1 MYIGGG
7 EMDLMLRLRI
17 LREAGQLKEKNYEA
31 ILKVIELLNTRWGV
45 VLTEDNG
52 AAFTTH
58 LAIAFERMDKS
69 EPVAGIG
76 DYIMQELTSQPCFS
90 QSGEALKAIAVI
102 YGREI
107 PEYEE
112 GYILIHLCTLFSKEE
127 IK

>member
-7 EMDLMLRLRI
+7 EMDVMLRLQI
-17 LREAGQLKEKNYEA
+17 LCEAGQLREKNYEA

-45 VLTEDNG
+45 VMTEENG
-52 AAFTTH
+52 AALITH
-58 LAIAFERMDKS
+58 LAIAFERMDKG
-69 EPVAGIG
+69 EPVVPIG
-76 DYIMQELTSQPCFS
+76 DYIMQELTSQSCFN
-90 QSGEALKAIAVI
+90 QGGKVLTAIAVI

-107 PEYEE
+107 PEYEA